1 MFDVVDRAIS
11 SNLSNYT
18 DNYKKLID
26 GIDKTIQ
33 ELDKAT
39 STDGGVIDKIAQ
51 IAPKETVNGAKNES
65 YLYENITVNYNV
77 DSNNNEM
84 SNKGKEDAKNYRILL
99 EGIKNCVLAY
109 SNITNEL
116 FTLQLKCYNEY
127 FSMFKSIMKTFNEY
141 NSVAG
146 GDNDADNN
154 QNNDNQQQNNNG
166 NNQND
171 NNNGNNQNNN
181 TQNNQQQN
189 NNTQQ
194 QNNNAQNKVNIQKR
208 GKGKRKHK

>member
-1 MFDVVDRAIS
+1 M
-11 SNLSNYT
+11 
-18 DNYKKLID
+18 
-26 GIDKTIQ
+26 
-33 ELDKAT
+33 
-39 STDGGVIDKIAQ
+39 
-51 IAPKETVNGAKNES
+51 
-65 YLYENITVNYNV
+65 YENITVNYNV

-84 SNKGKEDAKNYRILL
+84 SNKGKDDAKNYRILL

-154 QNNDNQQQNNNG
+154 DNQQQNNNG
-166 NNQND
+166 NNRND

-208 GKGKRKHK
+208 GKGKRKHR